1 MGIKNK
7 KKLKKL
13 DLLEMPDPDR
23 IKLIK
28 EVREK
33 LRQTVMEAKLRQSL
47 FEVEN
52 LAVNGKIVYNEKQQL
67 SGFCMENII

>member
-1 MGIKNK
+1 MGIKNER
-7 KKLKKL
+7 KLKKL
-13 DLLEMPDPDR
+13 DLLEMPDPDW

-33 LRQTVMEAKLRQSL
+33 LRQTVMEAKLWRSL

-67 SGFCMENII
+67 SGFCLESMI

>member
-1 MGIKNK
+1 MGAKNK

>member
-1 MGIKNK
+1 MGAKNK
-7 KKLKKL
+7 GKLKKL

-28 EVREK
+28 EIREK